1 MIKIEKEKLGLQD
14 YFYIGY
20 LYLIILGIVSDAIF
34 YGIFSVSYLNYT
46 TILDA
51 LISPISLLTNN
62 WKISIF
68 LVLMFWLM
76 QMYFSKWMFKLYAYL
91 RVKKWYKKM
100 YNIEKWD
107 KKYAELEKKKNNP
120 QGMMFLFFLLFIS
133 MRTGMGIG
141 TMQKLT
147 KEKIV
152 PNYSLIFKDNTQL
165 DVKKVGQNSAYFF
178 YFIPGEKVMTVT
190 PIADNLKQIKIIKK
204 QKEIN

>member
-1 MIKIEKEKLGLQD
+1 MIKIKKENLGLQD

-34 YGIFSVSYLNYT
+34 YGIFGVSYLNYT

-62 WKISIF
+62 WQISVF
-68 LVLMFWLM
+68 LALMFWLM
-76 QMYFSKWMFKLYAYL
+76 QMYFSRWMFKMYAYL
-91 RVKKWYKKM
+91 REKKWYQKI

-107 KKYAELEKKKNNP
+107 KKYAEMEKKKNNL
-120 QGMMFLFFLLFIS
+120 QGLMFIFFLLFVS

-141 TMQKLT
+141 TKH
-147 KEKIV
+147 KVNAEEVI
-152 PNYSLIFKDNTQL
+152 PNYTLVFKDNTKL

-178 YFIPGEKVMTVT
+178 YFIPGEKVITAT
-190 PIADNLKQIKIIKK
+190 PIAYNLKQIKVLKK
-204 QKEIN
+204 KE

>member
-1 MIKIEKEKLGLQD
+1 MIKIDESKLGLQD

-34 YGIFSVSYLNYT
+34 YGIFGVSYLNYT

-68 LVLMFWLM
+68 LALMFWLM
-76 QMYFSKWMFKLYAYL
+76 HLYFTKWMFKFYAYL
-91 RVKKWYKKM
+91 RVKKWYQKI

-107 KKYAELEKKKNNP
+107 KKYEALGKRKNQLP
-120 QGMMFLFFLLFIS
+120 GMMFIFFLLFIS

-141 TMQKLT
+141 MMQKYKA
-147 KEKIV
+147 KEII
-152 PNYSLIFKDNTQL
+152 PNYTLIFKDNSRL
-165 DVKKVGQNSAYFF
+165 DVRKVGQNSAYFF
-178 YFIPGEKVMTVT
+178 YFIPGEKVITAT
-190 PIADNLKQIKIIKK
+190 PIADNLKQIKVLKK
-204 QKEIN
+204 KKK

>member
-34 YGIFSVSYLNYT
+34 YGIFGVSYLNYT

-62 WKISIF
+62 WHISLI
-68 LVLMFWLM
+68 LTIMFWLM
-76 QMYFSKWMFKLYAYL
+76 YMYFNNWMFKLYAYF
-91 RVKKWYKKM
+91 REKKWYQKI

-107 KKYAELEKKKNNP
+107 KKYEILAKKENKLT
-120 QGMMFLFFLLFIS
+120 GLMFIFFLLFVS
-133 MRTGMGIG
+133 MRTGMALG
-141 TMQKLT
+141 TKSRISE
-147 KEKIV
+147 KEII
-152 PNYSLIFKDNTQL
+152 PNYTLVFKDNTKL

-178 YFIPGEKVMTVT
+178 YFIPGEKVITAT
-190 PIADNLKQIKIIKK
+190 PITDNLKQIKVLKK
-204 QKEIN
+204 KKK

>member
-1 MIKIEKEKLGLQD
+1 MFDKELSLQE

-20 LYLIILGIVSDAIF
+20 LYLIALGVVSDAIF
-34 YGIFSVSYLNYT
+34 YGIFGVSYLNYT

-51 LISPISLLTNN
+51 LISPISLLVNN
-62 WKISIF
+62 WHISIF
-68 LVLMFWLM
+68 LALMFWLM

-91 RVKKWYKKM
+91 RVKKWYKKI

-120 QGMMFLFFLLFIS
+120 SGLMFIFFLLFVS

-141 TMQKLT
+141 TKQRVNT
-147 KEKIV
+147 KEVV
-152 PNYSLIFKDNTQL
+152 PNYTLVFKDNTKL

-178 YFIPGEKVMTVT
+178 YFIPGEKVITAT
-190 PIADNLKQIKIIKK
+190 PIAENLKQIKVLKK
-204 QKEIN
+204 EKK